1 MSGGAE
7 QADIL
12 SVLSLVK
19 ERWKVVKK
27 IGGGGFGEIYE
38 ALDLLTRVSVALKV
52 ESAQQPKQV
61 LKMEVAV
68 LKKLQGKDHV
78 CRFVGCG
85 RNDRFNY
92 VVMELQGRNLADLR
106 RSMTRGT
113 FSISTTLRLG
123 RQILEAI
130 ESIHSVG
137 FLHRDIKPSNFAM
150 GRFPS
155 TCRTCY
161 MLDFGLARQFTN
173 SCQEVRPPRPVAGF
187 RGTVRYASVNAH
199 KNKEMGRHDDLWSLF
214 YMLVEFLVGQL
225 PWRKIKDKEH
235 VGKLKETYDHRVM
248 LKHLPAE
255 FGVFLEH
262 ISTLDYFT
270 KPDYQ
275 LLMSVFDNSMKTY
288 NVVENDPY
296 DWERTTTDGSLT
308 IIASATTPQ
317 HHTRLTPAHMGMAN
331 ASLIPGDLL
340 RENTDEVL
348 QDEQLSDVEN
358 NPAPDRMPVSP
369 LHPHRNQEA
378 DVWEELDRN
387 RNRIRMA
394 VLKAATEEE
403 HSNNH
408 GNPGHQSPY
417 AGPSLG
423 SPVKLHSEVVTSDRD
438 GPLLRK
444 LRNIHSFELERRLG
458 LDSKPSP
465 EHFLDACSSKQQ
477 LGNQHQEIEAAVIP
491 ATQGQAVTAG
501 ERPDRVWH
509 YDEEFMSGGG
519 SPKPASPGSLE
530 QGEGAAS
537 SGGFVAL
544 NLSSGRQDVEL
555 KEWVMVE
562 RPSGSPG
569 AKATTSPS
577 EEDEEPEEQF
587 PEWEKGS
594 PSPGSGKAKQESM
607 ASSKGSVKMDKLEL
621 SVGPVGALPPIT
633 PTSPAEALAEGV
645 LTQFPTSP
653 PSLPEEVVVRTSSP
667 IPLRSPSPHTLLTTL
682 SDPLHQRQLPG
693 MRRSQSVDQQ
703 QQERPSSSSS
713 CHASLPLPANPAP
726 GSRSPSRRKLPAI
739 PAGAANTKFP
749 SIIRITRAQL
759 QQLTAQRP
767 SGLSSQSGS
776 DSAPQCL
783 LLEKRGEAEAEAQ
796 QIQEHTVD
804 ISSPQ
809 DRVPTHPGTP
819 TDPLAETLINGE
831 SHTKAQSP
839 VPSRVSSPCSPR
851 LPRSPPPRSP
861 SSPRSPCS
869 PRSPRS
875 PVFANGR
882 LSPPVNSQ
890 RDLSNGAFLKPKDPD
905 NNSGSTACTMEIQ
918 KKEEQDGEGN
928 QAPEQ
933 TKGPASSSPAAL
945 RKDLT
950 RRQSRIPVLEPSSLL
965 ELPPPGSAKEKLLQK
980 KANHQGQVPS
990 PTASPSLSDRRGPIV
1005 ASLARDPLS
1014 STSDRSQDEDS
1025 LMGSRSDRQGD
1036 DAPSLSS
1043 SSSPL
1048 SRKSRIPRP
1057 VHPASSAEQLAA
1069 QFLPRPPP
1077 GKPPCRPTVEG
1088 RLRRYRIRAGS
1099 TSDSDLLSC
1108 LAQLMHGSRGSP
1120 LHHRSSSQHSGSR
1133 MGICSL
1139 TSSPHHHR
1147 SSSASPR
1154 SSSSLQR
1161 SVSSSPSRH
1170 EHRGSIGGGGCLG
1183 RSRSPP
1189 SFSGSPPPRRFYLHH
1204 QETCCS
1210 RQARTGPFHL
1220 SRGKGCSREGKCS
1233 SKLSR

>member
-7 QADIL
+7 QVDIL

-19 ERWKVVKK
+19 ERWKVAKK

-38 ALDLLTRVSVALKV
+38 AVDLLTRVSVALKV

-235 VGKLKETYDHRVM
+235 VGKLKDTYDHRLM

-262 ISTLDYFT
+262 IASLDYFT

-296 DWERTTTDGSLT
+296 DWERTGTDGTLT
-308 IIASATTPQ
+308 IIAVATTPQ

-331 ASLIPGDLL
+331 ASLIPGDLA
-340 RENTDEVL
+340 RENTEEVL
-348 QDEQLSDVEN
+348 QDEQLSDAEN
-358 NPAPDRMPVSP
+358 NPAPERLPGSP

-387 RNRIRMA
+387 RNRIRSA
-394 VLKAATEEE
+394 IWKAEEE
-403 HSNNH
+403 HGNNQ
-408 GNPGHQSPY
+408 GNLGHQSPY

-423 SPVKLHSEVVTSDRD
+423 SPVKLQSEVACSDRE
-438 GPLLRK
+438 GALLRK
-444 LRNIHSFELERRLG
+444 LRNIHSFEQERRVALEA
-458 LDSKPSP
+458 KPSP
-465 EHFLDACSSKQQ
+465 ERFLEACSGKKQQ
-477 LGNQHQEIEAAVIP
+477 QQQQQQPPLAVQHQEKEADGGAPVVP
-491 ATQGQAVTAG
+491 QAEPAG

-509 YDEEFMSGGG
+509 YDEEFLSGGG
-519 SPKPASPGSLE
+519 SPKPASCGSQE
-530 QGEGAAS
+530 HGDGAAVI

-544 NLSSGRQDVEL
+544 NLSSERQDVDSR
-555 KEWVMVE
+555 EWVMVE
-562 RPSGSPG
+562 RPGGSPG
-569 AKATTSPS
+569 NKVTTSPS
-577 EEDEEPEEQF
+577 EEEEEDEEEPEVLQ
-587 PEWEKGS
+587 PGS
-594 PSPGSGKAKQESM
+594 PAWERGYASANPAKAKQESA
-607 ASSKGSVKMDKLEL
+607 ASSKGSAKADKLEL
-621 SVGPVGALPPIT
+621 SVGPVGDLPPAT

-645 LTQFPTSP
+645 LT
-653 PSLPEEVVVRTSSP
+653 
-667 IPLRSPSPHTLLTTL
+667 
-682 SDPLHQRQLPG
+682 
-693 MRRSQSVDQQ
+693 
-703 QQERPSSSSS
+703 
-713 CHASLPLPANPAP
+713 
-726 GSRSPSRRKLPAI
+726 
-739 PAGAANTKFP
+739 
-749 SIIRITRAQL
+749 
-759 QQLTAQRP
+759 QLTAQRP

-783 LLEKRGEAEAEAQ
+783 LLERRSEADAEPVHERTA
-796 QIQEHTVD
+796 D
-804 ISSPQ
+804 IGSPHSPS
-809 DRVPTHPGTP
+809 RPGTP
-819 TDPLAETLINGE
+819 ADSPPPAETPVDGDPRNR
-831 SHTKAQSP
+831 ARSP
-839 VPSRVSSPCSPR
+839 APRRSSSSSSS
-851 LPRSPPPRSP
+851 PRSPHSVPPRSP
-861 SSPRSPCS
+861 SS

-875 PVFANGR
+875 PVFANGHA
-882 LSPPVNSQ
+882 SPPFNSQ
-890 RDLSNGAFLKPKDPD
+890 REPSNGPLPGLMRDPETD
-905 NNSGSTACTMEIQ
+905 SA
-918 KKEEQDGEGN
+918 
-928 QAPEQ
+928 
-933 TKGPASSSPAAL
+933 GPALGSPEPRLRGEVVSRAPDQTAGPPLSSSSSPVAP
-945 RKDLT
+945 RKDPS
-950 RRQSRIPVLEPSSLL
+950 RRHSRIPVLEPSSLL
-965 ELPPPGSAKEKLLQK
+965 ELLAPAGSAKEKLLQK
-980 KANHQGQVPS
+980 KASHQGPAPS
-990 PTASPSLSDRRGPIV
+990 PTASPSLSDRRGGPMAAA

-1014 STSDRSQDEDS
+1014 SASDRSQDEDS
-1025 LMGSRSDRQGD
+1025 LMGSRSDRQAD
-1036 DAPSLSS
+1036 EAPSLSS

-1057 VHPASSAEQLAA
+1057 VHSAASSAEQLAA
-1069 QFLPRPPP
+1069 HFLPRPPP
-1077 GKPPCRPTVEG
+1077 GKPPGRSTAEG
-1088 RLRRYRIRAGS
+1088 RLRRFRIRAGS
-1099 TSDSDLLSC
+1099 NSDSDLLTC
-1108 LAQLMHGSRGSP
+1108 LAQLMHGSRGSSP
-1120 LHHRSSSQHSGSR
+1120 LHHHRSSAQHGGSR
-1133 MGICSL
+1133 TGVCSL
-1139 TSSPHHHR
+1139 TSSPHHHHYHHHR

-1170 EHRGSIGGGGCLG
+1170 DHRGGGNGGNSGVGGGGGERGGGCLG

-1189 SFSGSPPPRRFYLHH
+1189 SFSGSPPPRRFHAHH

-1220 SRGKGCSREGKCS
+1220 SRGKSCSREGKCS

>member
-235 VGKLKETYDHRVM
+235 VGKLKETYDHRLM

-255 FGVFLEH
+255 FNVFLDH
-262 ISTLDYFT
+262 ISSLDYFT

-296 DWERTTTDGSLT
+296 DWERTGTDGTLT
-308 IIASATTPQ
+308 ISASATTPQ

-358 NPAPDRMPVSP
+358 NPVPERLPGSP
-369 LHPHRNQEA
+369 LHPQRNQEA

-387 RNRIRMA
+387 RNRIRTA
-394 VLKAATEEE
+394 VWKVAMEEE
-403 HSNNH
+403 HSNNQ
-408 GNPGHQSPY
+408 GNQGNQSPY

-423 SPVKLHSEVVTSDRD
+423 SPVKLQSEVMGSDRD

-444 LRNIHSFELERRLG
+444 LRNIHSFELERRLA
-458 LDSKPSP
+458 LESKPSP
-465 EHFLDACSSKQQ
+465 DRFLEACSAKQQ
-477 LGNQHQEIEAAVIP
+477 PGSPHQEKEANGAAIIP
-491 ATQGQAVTAG
+491 VTQGQTVPAG

-509 YDEEFMSGGG
+509 YDEEFLSGGG

-544 NLSSGRQDVEL
+544 NLSSGRQDIDSR
-555 KEWVMVE
+555 EWVMVE

-577 EEDEEPEEQF
+577 EEEEEPEVLQPAEKS
-587 PEWEKGS
+587 PRWEKGNPG
-594 PSPGSGKAKQESM
+594 PSSGKAKQESM
-607 ASSKGSVKMDKLEL
+607 SSSKGSAKVDKLEL
-621 SVGPVGALPPIT
+621 SVGPVGALPPVT

-645 LTQFPTSP
+645 LTQLPTSP
-653 PSLPEEVVVRTSSP
+653 PSLPEEVAVRTSSP

-682 SDPLHQRQLPG
+682 SDPLHLRHPPG
-693 MRRSQSVDQQ
+693 MRRSQSADQQ

-713 CHASLPLPANPAP
+713 CHASLPLPPNPAP
-726 GSRSPSRRKLPAI
+726 GTRSPSRRKLPAI
-739 PAGAANTKFP
+739 PAGAANAKFP
-749 SIIRITRAQL
+749 SVIRITRAQL

-783 LLEKRGEAEAEAQ
+783 LLERRVEAETETHQ
-796 QIQEHTVD
+796 VQERTVD
-804 ISSPQ
+804 ITSPR
-809 DRVPTHPGTP
+809 DHMPTHP
-819 TDPLAETLINGE
+819 DPLAEMLANGD
-831 SHTKAQSP
+831 SHTKVQSP
-839 VPSRVSSPCSPR
+839 VPSRVSSPLSPR
-851 LPRSPPPRSP
+851 SPRSPP
-861 SSPRSPCS
+861 PRSPCS

-875 PVFANGR
+875 PVFANGHF
-882 LSPPVNSQ
+882 SPHIAGQ
-890 RDLSNGAFLKPKDPD
+890 RDLSNGAFPKLKDPE
-905 NNSGSTACTMEIQ
+905 NYSGPIPCATEPQ
-918 KKEEQDGEGN
+918 LRGEESGKVNPAQD
-928 QAPEQ
+928 Q
-933 TKGPASSSPAAL
+933 TSSPGSSSLAAP
-945 RKDLT
+945 RRDPS

-980 KANHQGQVPS
+980 KANHQGPVPS
-990 PTASPSLSDRRGPIV
+990 PTASPSLSDRRGPTM

-1057 VHPASSAEQLAA
+1057 VHSASSAEQLAA

-1099 TSDSDLLSC
+1099 TSDSDLLTC
-1108 LAQLMHGSRGSP
+1108 LAQLVHGSRGSP
-1120 LHHRSSSQHSGSR
+1120 LQHRSSAQHAGSR

-1170 EHRGSIGGGGCLG
+1170 EHRGAGGGGCLG

-1189 SFSGSPPPRRFYLHH
+1189 SFSGSPPPRRFYPHH

>member
-12 SVLSLVK
+12 SGLSLVK

-38 ALDLLTRVSVALKV
+38 AQDLLTRGSVALKV

-106 RSMTRGT
+106 RSMPRGT

-235 VGKLKETYDHRVM
+235 VGKLKETYDHRLM

-262 ISTLDYFT
+262 ISSLDYYT

-296 DWERTTTDGSLT
+296 DWERTSTDGTLT
-308 IIASATTPQ
+308 ISASATTPQ
-317 HHTRLTPAHMGMAN
+317 HHTRLTPAQMGIVN

-358 NPAPDRMPVSP
+358 NPGPDRVPGSP
-369 LHPHRNQEA
+369 HHQHRNQEA

-387 RNRIRMA
+387 RNRIRTGHW
-394 VLKAATEEE
+394 KAAAEEE
-403 HSNNH
+403 QGNNQARQ
-408 GNPGHQSPY
+408 GHQSPY

-423 SPVKLHSEVVTSDRD
+423 SPVKPHSEAVASDRE
-438 GPLLRK
+438 GPPLRK
-444 LRNIHSFELERRLG
+444 LRNIHSLELERRLG
-458 LDSKPSP
+458 LESKSSP
-465 EHFLDACSSKQQ
+465 ERLLDNCLGKQQ
-477 LGNQHQEIEAAVIP
+477 FGAQHQGMEAAVVP
-491 ATQGQAVTAG
+491 ATQGQAGSAG

-509 YDEEFMSGGG
+509 YDEEFLSGAG
-519 SPKPASPGSLE
+519 SPKPASPASFE

-544 NLSSGRQDVEL
+544 NLSSGRQDIDSR
-555 KEWVMVE
+555 EWVMVE

-569 AKATTSPS
+569 AKATASPS
-577 EEDEEPEEQF
+577 EEDEEPEVLQ
-587 PEWEKGS
+587 PEEASPGWEKRS
-594 PSPGSGKAKQESM
+594 PTPNSGRAKQESA
-607 ASSKGSVKMDKLEL
+607 ASSKGSVKVDKLEL
-621 SVGPVGALPPIT
+621 SVGPAGALPPIT
-633 PTSPAEALAEGV
+633 PTSPAEALAEGI

-653 PSLPEEVVVRTSSP
+653 PSLPEEVLARTSSP

-682 SDPLHQRQLPG
+682 SDPLHLRQSAGL
-693 MRRSQSVDQQ
+693 RRSQSADQQ
-703 QQERPSSSSS
+703 PQQQRPSSSTS
-713 CHASLPLPANPAP
+713 SLPLPTNPSP

-739 PAGAANTKFP
+739 PAGAANAKFP
-749 SIIRITRAQL
+749 SVIRITRAQL

-783 LLEKRGEAEAEAQ
+783 LLERRGDAEGETQ
-796 QIQEHTVD
+796 QINSQQEHA
-804 ISSPQ
+804 
-809 DRVPTHPGTP
+809 PTHPGTP
-819 TDPLAETLINGE
+819 TDPLAETLANGDA
-831 SHTKAQSP
+831 HAKAQSP
-839 VPSRVSSPCSPR
+839 VPSRAS
-851 LPRSPPPRSP
+851 
-861 SSPRSPCS
+861 S

-875 PVFANGR
+875 PHSPHQFSPRSPLFANGCVSLPCNAQAAGE
-882 LSPPVNSQ
+882 LS
-890 RDLSNGAFLKPKDPD
+890 KHKDPKND
-905 NNSGSTACTMEIQ
+905 ASPAPCAMEAQ
-918 KKEEQDGEGN
+918 TREEDRGN
-928 QAPEQ
+928 VTLTPSC
-933 TKGPASSSPAAL
+933 SSSAAP
-945 RKDLT
+945 RKDPS

-980 KANHQGQVPS
+980 KACHHGPVPS
-990 PTASPSLSDRRGPIV
+990 PTASPSLSDRRGAV
-1005 ASLARDPLS
+1005 ASLVRDPLS
-1014 STSDRSQDEDS
+1014 SASDRSQDEDS
-1025 LMGSRSDRQGD
+1025 LVGSRSDRQGD
-1036 DAPSLSS
+1036 EGLSLSS

-1057 VHPASSAEQLAA
+1057 VHSAASAEQLTA

-1077 GKPPCRPTVEG
+1077 GKPPCRTQVEG
-1088 RLRRYRIRAGS
+1088 RLRRYRIRAVS
-1099 TSDSDLLSC
+1099 TSDSNLLSC
-1108 LAQLMHGSRGSP
+1108 IAQLMHGTRGSP
-1120 LHHRSSSQHSGSR
+1120 LHHRSPVQHGASR
-1133 MGICSL
+1133 MGVCSL
-1139 TSSPHHHR
+1139 TSSPHHHHHHHHHHR

-1170 EHRGSIGGGGCLG
+1170 EHRGGGGGGGGGCLG
-1183 RSRSPP
+1183 RSHSPP

-1210 RQARTGPFHL
+1210 RQARTSPLHL